1 MWGRT
6 SRVFV
11 VLALG
16 ASAASAT
23 VPALAD
29 DAPGGDQPSTAPER
43 GIAIDPRL
51 LDVTFELSRTSRR
64 LEAAE
69 RDATL
74 AEQRLSGAQATIGVT
89 EGFIRT
95 NRPSV
100 EYARALVRENAL
112 LAYQHH
118 AAAVDASLATSSPDE
133 LGRADEYLH
142 ATHGVDRKRFAI
154 LQASQEAL
162 ERAQAQRV
170 EARDQLASLT
180 SELDREVETLRT
192 LRAQQEELLV
202 EFGAVPVMGDSWLTA
217 EQLAAWYRSTGHEP
231 KLAPGT
237 TIDDLARFYVEEG
250 NAEHVRGDLAFAQG
264 VIESVYF
271 SVAAGNNYS
280 GIGACDSCS
289 GGFGFASPRE
299 GVRRADPAPS
309 QLRRP
314 RQPGGQPGLPAGE
327 GPVPRRSRGRRPGL
341 RHLLPQG
348 HGAAVEPDG
357 QRQLG
362 DRPDVRGQGHRAVR
376 PHRCVHGR
384 SLTVASLH
392 REVAKLHALFKRRP
406 PGSRRV
412 RAA

>member
-1 MWGRT
+1 MWGRPL
-6 SRVFV
+6 RVFV

-16 ASAASAT
+16 ASAALAT
-23 VPALAD
+23 VPASAD
-29 DAPGGDQPSTAPER
+29 VAPGEDQPSTAPER

-74 AEQRLSGAQATIGVT
+74 TQQRLSGAQATIGVT

-95 NRPSV
+95 NRPGV

-118 AAAVDASLATSSPDE
+118 SAVVDASLATSSPDE

-154 LQASQEAL
+154 LRASQEAL
-162 ERAQAQRV
+162 ERAQAQRIK
-170 EARDQLASLT
+170 ARDELASLT
-180 SELDREVETLRT
+180 SELDRGVETLRA

-202 EFGAVPVMGDSWLTA
+202 ELGAVPVMGDSWLTA
-217 EQLAAWYRSTGHEP
+217 EQLAAWYRSTGHQP

-237 TIDDLARFYVEEG
+237 TIEDLARVYVEEG
-250 NAEHVRGDLAFAQG
+250 QAEHVRGDLAFAQG
-264 VIESVYF
+264 VVESAYF
-271 SVAAGNNYS
+271 TVAVGNNYS

-299 GVRRADPAPS
+299 GVRAQIQLLRNYADPDSRAGNLTYP
-309 QLRRP
+309 P
-314 RQPGGQPGLPAGE
+314 VKGLYPEDPAAAARVFDTFFLKGT
-327 GPVPRRSRGRRPGL
+327 VPLWNQMGNGNWATDPTYAGK
-341 RHLLPQG
+341 
-348 HGAAVEPDG
+348 VI
-357 QRQLG
+357 
-362 DRPDVRGQGHRAVR
+362 
-376 PHRCVHGR
+376 
-384 SLTVASLH
+384 
-392 REVAKLHALFKRRP
+392 ALFARI
-406 PGSRRV
+406 V
-412 RAA
+412 AYTAAH